1 MRRCLSGQPDLAEF
15 VREGGDPYS
24 GGLLG
29 MYLLHEGMSDIGGQ
43 GSELSIR
50 REGTVS
56 RWIMH
61 RFDGTEKVISV
72 DSRNANSY

>member
-29 MYLLHEGMSDIGGQ
+29 MQ
-43 GSELSIR
+43 GSELSIH